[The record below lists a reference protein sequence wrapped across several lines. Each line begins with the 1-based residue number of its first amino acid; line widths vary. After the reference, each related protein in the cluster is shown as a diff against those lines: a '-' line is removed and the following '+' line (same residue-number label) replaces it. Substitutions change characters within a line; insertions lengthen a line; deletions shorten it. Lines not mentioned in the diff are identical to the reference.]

1 MKRIYKYNPDVS
13 YQPNGG
19 RYLQLI
25 TAKDL
30 YIQNIT
36 VAEHDGGHSD
46 SFQVKFPN
54 VFTNYQL
61 GVVRVEDQKFKDWDH
76 YKFTIWQSQLN
87 FAVFCASSACGV
99 SVEHLNAKEPMIRSI
114 YRFHVYYHIRRI
126 LKILEIPL
134 PYENSFNQ
142 FNNPYNHE
150 KYIHICSEYG
160 VSNDLTKWRNQKYFS
175 KWQSRAWETNKPGM
189 SYINENSWSRWIIE
203 KSEGL
208 TTLGL
213 QKISET
219 VRDYAYLILTSQT
232 STRGQIIGIESR
244 NLDAQRVFL
253 NTFEDVVARRVS
265 IPEDIRRFQKTL
277 QYARS
282 KVDYVVAEYVYMLPS
297 DMNLKIGG
305 NIRGYNNKIL
315 VSSPSF
321 NIGTNL
327 KVNLDDDDTKVAKTD
342 KLDVKHKVKDKP
354 NKGDKQDVKPVIK
367 PNKEHKQDVKPNIK
381 FEHVVKKPDTNEITY
396 EDEKIALVLGTT
408 AVFTVWWM
416 FK

>member
-1 MKRIYKYNPDVS
+1 MDRIYRYNSDAS
-13 YQPNGG
+13 YKPNGG
-19 RYLQLI
+19 TYLQQI
-25 TAKDL
+25 GSKDL

-36 VAEHDGGHSD
+36 VSEHDKHSE
-46 SFQVKFPN
+46 SFQIKFPN
-54 VFTNYQL
+54 VFKNYLL
-61 GVVRVEDQKFKDWDH
+61 GSVRVEDQKFNDWDH
-76 YKFTIWQSQLN
+76 YKFTKSESQLN
-87 FAVFCASSACGV
+87 FAVFCASSACAV
-99 SVEHLNAKEPMIRSI
+99 SVEHLNAKETMIRSI

-175 KWQSRAWETNKPGM
+175 TWQSRAWETGKAGM
-189 SYINENSWSRWIIE
+189 SYLNENSWSRWIIE
-203 KSEGL
+203 KSDGL

-232 STRGQIIGIESR
+232 STRGQIIGHEAR

-265 IPEDIRRFQKTL
+265 IPEDIQRFQKTL

-305 NIRGYNNKIL
+305 NIRGYNNKML

-327 KVNLDDDDTKVAKTD
+327 KVNLDDDDTKVAKTEPA
-342 KLDVKHKVKDKP
+342 VKPKVITKPNIKP
-354 NKGDKQDVKPVIK
+354 NKGDK
-367 PNKEHKQDVKPNIK
+367 
-381 FEHVVKKPDTNEITY
+381 
-396 EDEKIALVLGTT
+396 
-408 AVFTVWWM
+408 
-416 FK
+416 

>member
-1 MKRIYKYNPDVS
+1 M
-13 YQPNGG
+13 
-19 RYLQLI
+19 
-25 TAKDL
+25 
-30 YIQNIT
+30 YIQNVT
-36 VAEHDGGHSD
+36 VAEHDGRSD

-54 VFTNYQL
+54 VFTNYLL
-61 GVVRVEDQKFKDWDH
+61 GAVRVEDQKFKDWDH

-87 FAVFCASSACGV
+87 FAVFCTSSACGV
-99 SVEHLNAKEPMIRSI
+99 SVEHLNAKESMIKSI

-175 KWQSRAWETNKPGM
+175 IWQSRAWETGKAGM
-189 SYINENSWSRWIIE
+189 SYLNENSWSRWIIE
-203 KSEGL
+203 KSDGL

-219 VRDYAYLILTSQT
+219 VRDYTYLTLTSQT
-232 STRGQIIGIESR
+232 STRGQIIGYEAR
-244 NLDAQRVFL
+244 NVDAQRVFL

-265 IPEDIRRFQKTL
+265 IPEDIQRFQKTL

-327 KVNLDDDDTKVAKTD
+327 KVNLDDDDTKVEKTD

-381 FEHVVKKPDTNEITY
+381 FEQDVKKPDTNEITY

>member
-1 MKRIYKYNPDVS
+1 MDRIYRYNSDAS
-13 YQPNGG
+13 YKPNGG
-19 RYLQLI
+19 TYLQQI
-25 TAKDL
+25 GPKDL

-36 VAEHDGGHSD
+36 VSEHDKHSE
-46 SFQVKFPN
+46 SFQIKFPN
-54 VFTNYQL
+54 LFTNYLL
-61 GVVRVEDQKFKDWDH
+61 GAVRVEDQKFKDWDH

-99 SVEHLNAKEPMIRSI
+99 SVEHLKAKEPMIRSI

-175 KWQSRAWETNKPGM
+175 TWQSRAWETGKAGM
-189 SYINENSWSRWIIE
+189 SYLNENSWSRWIIE
-203 KSEGL
+203 KSDGL

-232 STRGQIIGIESR
+232 STRGQIIGHEAR
-244 NLDAQRVFL
+244 NLDAQQVFL

-265 IPEDIRRFQKTL
+265 IPEDIQRFQKTL

-327 KVNLDDDDTKVAKTD
+327 KVNLDDDDTKD
-342 KLDVKHKVKDKP
+342 KLDVKHKPDIKP

-367 PNKEHKQDVKPNIK
+367 PNKERKQDVKPNIPDIK
-381 FEHVVKKPDTNEITY
+381 QNIETDTNKITY
-396 EDEKIALVLGTT
+396 EEEKVALILGTT
-408 AVFTVWWM
+408 AVFTVLWI